1 MMATKQMDGIVLI
14 FHAPT
19 IKFDVHEIEIA
30 LCSTPNLPQDTHTPH
45 ITENKVKVALCTMYP
60 FIFTI

>member
-30 LCSTPNLPQDTHTPH
+30 LCSTPNLPQDNPHTTHH
-45 ITENKVKVALCTMYP
+45 GK
-60 FIFTI
+60 